1 MDASG
6 EIQGGYMKNS
16 KRVRSRIL
24 AGAAAGLAIA
34 GLLVGTSEPAQSNN
48 VAKPLPQVQEPR
60 IRLVESESTEMPL
73 RVVKPAP
80 IAAAQIKTV
89 AQVQPKPAPKP
100 KTKAQKKS
108 TPKPKRT
115 YVNVD
120 GGIWDRIAQ
129 CESTGNWSINTGN
142 GYYGGLQFNQST
154 WASAGGLKYAPRADL
169 ATKAEQIAVANN
181 LRSKRGLQPWECAG
195 KLGLR

>member
-1 MDASG
+1 
-6 EIQGGYMKNS
+6 MKNS

-48 VAKPLPQVQEPR
+48 VAKPLPQIQEPT
-60 IRLVESESTEMPL
+60 IKLVESESTEMP
-73 RVVKPAP
+73 RRMVKTAP
-80 IAAAQIKTV
+80 VATAEIKTV
-89 AQVQPKPAPKP
+89 AQVQPKAAPKP

-108 TPKPKRT
+108 TPKSKHS
-115 YVNVD
+115 NSNAN
-120 GGIWDRIAQ
+120 GGIWDLIAQ
-129 CESTGNWSINTGN
+129 CESTNNWSINTGN

-154 WASAGGLKYAPRADL
+154 WVSAGGLKYAPRADL
-169 ATKAEQIAVANN
+169 ATKAEQIAVAEN

>member
-1 MDASG
+1 
-6 EIQGGYMKNS
+6 MKNS

-48 VAKPLPQVQEPR
+48 VAKPLPQIQGPT
-60 IRLVESESTEMPL
+60 IKLVESESTEMPL
-73 RVVKPAP
+73 RIKPMAP
-80 IAAAQIKTV
+80 TATAEIKTV
-89 AQVQPKPAPKP
+89 AQVQAKPAPKP
-100 KTKAQKKS
+100 RTKAQKKS
-108 TPKPKRT
+108 AQKPRLKHST
-115 YVNVD
+115 VNVD
-120 GGIWDRIAQ
+120 GGVWDRIAQ

-142 GYYGGLQFNQST
+142 GYYGGLQFNQAT
-154 WASAGGLKYAPRADL
+154 WKSAGGLAYAPRADL

>member
-1 MDASG
+1 
-6 EIQGGYMKNS
+6 MKNS

-34 GLLVGTSEPAQSNN
+34 GLLVGTPEPAQSNN
-48 VAKPLPQVQEPR
+48 VAKPLPQIQEPR
-60 IRLVESESTEMPL
+60 VKLVESETTERPL
-73 RVVKPAP
+73 RIKPVAP
-80 IAAAQIKTV
+80 VATAEIKTV
-89 AQVQPKPAPKP
+89 AQVNPAPKP

-108 TPKPKRT
+108 TPKPRHSNSN
-115 YVNVD
+115 VN
-120 GGIWDRIAQ
+120 GGVWDRIAQ

-154 WASAGGLKYAPRADL
+154 WVSAGGLKYAPRADL
-169 ATKAEQIAVANN
+169 ATKAEQIAVAEN

>member
-1 MDASG
+1 
-6 EIQGGYMKNS
+6 MKNS
-16 KRVRSRIL
+16 KRVRSRVL

-34 GLLVGTSEPAQSNN
+34 GLLVGTSEPAQGNN
-48 VAKPLPQVQEPR
+48 VAKPLPQIQEPKVM
-60 IRLVESESTEMPL
+60 LVESESTEMPL

-80 IAAAQIKTV
+80 IATAEIHTV
-89 AQVQPKPAPKP
+89 AQVQAKPAPKP

-108 TPKPKRT
+108 TPKPKRSSN
-115 YVNVD
+115 VN
-120 GGIWDRIAQ
+120 GGVWDRIAQ

-142 GYYGGLQFNQST
+142 GYYGGLQFNQAT
-154 WASAGGLKYAPRADL
+154 WVSAGGLKYAPRADL
-169 ATKAEQIAVANN
+169 ATKAEQIAVAEA

>member
-1 MDASG
+1 
-6 EIQGGYMKNS
+6 MKNS
-16 KRVRSRIL
+16 KRVRSRVL

-34 GLLVGTSEPAQSNN
+34 GLLVGVSEPAQSNN
-48 VAKPLPQVQEPR
+48 VANPLPQIQEPKVM
-60 IRLVESESTEMPL
+60 LVGSESTEMPK
-73 RVVKPAP
+73 RIVKTTPTATDE
-80 IAAAQIKTV
+80 IKTV
-89 AQVQPKPAPKP
+89 AKVQPKAAPKP

-108 TPKPKRT
+108 SPKPKRST
-115 YVNVD
+115 GNVD

-142 GYYGGLQFNQST
+142 GYYGGLQFNQAT
-154 WASAGGLKYAPRADL
+154 WVSAGGLQYAPRADL